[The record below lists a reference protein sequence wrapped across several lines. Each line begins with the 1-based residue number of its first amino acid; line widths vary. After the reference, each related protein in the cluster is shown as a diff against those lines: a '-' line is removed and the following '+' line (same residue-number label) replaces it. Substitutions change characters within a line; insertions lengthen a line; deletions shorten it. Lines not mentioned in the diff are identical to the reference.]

1 LFFGETPFSAYFHTR
16 NHWMKIFYKAI
27 FGVVLLVCSTFLVAN
42 NNGFDYSIVSNVE
55 TKIQR
60 FYPNPAT
67 QFIHFEL
74 DPSVDKSYSLE
85 IYNFMGRKM
94 NSQRVTSAKV
104 TIYFDDNYFRGL
116 YIYQLKDRS
125 GRIVESGKFQ
135 VAR

>member
-1 LFFGETPFSAYFHTR
+1 
-16 NHWMKIFYKAI
+16 MKIFYKTI
-27 FGVVLLVCSTFLVAN
+27 LGVLLLVCSTFLVAN
-42 NNGFDYSIVSNVE
+42 SNDFNYVDVSNIE

-94 NSQRVTSAKV
+94 TSQRVTGIKM

-135 VAR
+135 VSR

>member
-1 LFFGETPFSAYFHTR
+1 
-16 NHWMKIFYKAI
+16 MKIFYKTI
-27 FGVVLLVCSTFLVAN
+27 FGILLLVCSTVLVAN
-42 NNGFDYSIVSNVE
+42 SNGFDYVYVNNIE

-74 DPSVDKSYSLE
+74 NPSVDKSFSLE

-94 NSQRVTSAKV
+94 TSQRVSANKM

-135 VAR
+135 VSR

>member
-1 LFFGETPFSAYFHTR
+1 
-16 NHWMKIFYKAI
+16 MKIFYKSI
-27 FGVVLLVCSTFLVAN
+27 VGVVLLICTTVLVAN
-42 NNGFDYSIVSNVE
+42 DHGFDYNTVSSVD

-67 QFIHFEL
+67 QFIHFDL
-74 DPSVDKSYSLE
+74 DPSVDKSYSIE

-94 NSQRVTSAKV
+94 NSQRVTSNKV